1 VTNVS
6 SGNRGGGDH
15 DDNPRLEHRARQA
28 MTAIA
33 VGRLGLG
40 LIALVSPRAVRL
52 LLPGLAE
59 QGQTRMLVRML
70 AGRDL
75 ALGLATLRAVG
86 SSDALGAVAFAGV
99 FSDLAD
105 GVGALSSARAMSP
118 SRWLPSAASGLASA
132 VAGAACAVV
141 LLGRKAGSPDA
152 LIRRSG

>member
-1 VTNVS
+1 MTNVS
-6 SGNRGGGDH
+6 IGNRGGGDH

-33 VGRLGLG
+33 VGRLG

-86 SSDALGAVAFAGV
+86 SSDALGAVALAGV

-105 GVGALSSARAMSP
+105 DVGALSSTRAMSP